1 MPIYEYLC
9 EDCDHRF
16 QHNRKVSERQS
27 TPCPECR
34 GTGRKVI
41 GAVGVIF
48 KGSGWHCTDYGK
60 SGKSDDQK
68 AAGAD
73 EKTAGADKKATGAD
87 EKTASA
93 DKKATS
99 ADGKVPAAASKS
111 N

>member
-27 TPCPECR
+27 ARCPECG
-34 GTGRKVI
+34 GTGRKTI

-60 SGKSDDQK
+60 SGRSD
-68 AAGAD
+68 
-73 EKTAGADKKATGAD
+73 DKKATGAD
-87 EKTASA
+87 KEATGADTKATGA

-99 ADGKVPAAASKS
+99 ADEKVPAAASKPD
-111 N
+111 